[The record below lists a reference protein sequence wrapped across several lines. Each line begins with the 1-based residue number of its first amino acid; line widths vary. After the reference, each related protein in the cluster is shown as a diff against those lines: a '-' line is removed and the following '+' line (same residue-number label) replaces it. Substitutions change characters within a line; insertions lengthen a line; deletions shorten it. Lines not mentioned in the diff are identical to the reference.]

1 LPKADDGTDDVKD
14 EIWKRDEVASPCV
27 KLCVVHPE
35 ARLCVG
41 CLRSIDEI
49 SGWSRMSHADRAAVI
64 ADLPSRAP
72 QIAKRRGGR
81 MARLAR

>member
-1 LPKADDGTDDVKD
+1 MKD
-14 EIWKRDEVASPCV
+14 EVWKRDEVASPCV

-35 ARLCVG
+35 TRLCVG

-49 SGWSRMSHADRAAVI
+49 SAWSRMSHDERESVI

-72 QIAKRRGGR
+72 QLAKRRGGR